1 MKYELR
7 VASDLWPDADMDLRI
22 AEDGDG
28 LRFRGYAAVFDS
40 PSEPMWGFNGEQV
53 REVIRPGAFDKSL
66 AETATPARKR
76 GRDVKMF
83 LNHNGDIVLASTRA
97 GTLRLS
103 TDDRGL
109 VAEADLPDN
118 SQGRDTSVSI
128 ARGDIST
135 MSFGFNP
142 MKTDSKAPREQQ
154 VLTEVRLWEVSPV
167 TAWPAY
173 QSTSASVRHLV
184 ELAAEDP
191 DSITE
196 TLRGYTAEQLDALA
210 RALRAVHSPSQQLV
224 APDVA
229 ARLARLDALASR

>member
-22 AEDGDG
+22 AEDGG
-28 LRFRGYAAVFDS
+28 LTFRGYAAVFDS

-66 AETATPARKR
+66 GETATPARKR

-83 LNHNGDIVLASTRA
+83 LNHNTDIVLASTRA

-109 VAEADLPDN
+109 VAEADLPEN
-118 SQGRDTSVSI
+118 TQGRDAAVSVG
-128 ARGDIST
+128 RGDIST

-142 MKTDSKAPREQQ
+142 IRIDNQAPRDQQ

-191 DSITE
+191 DSIGE
-196 TLRGYTAEQLDALA
+196 ELRGYTPEQLDALT
-210 RALRAVHSPSQQLV
+210 RALRAVHEPASKLV

-229 ARLARLDALASR
+229 ARLARLEALAKRQ